1 MGRYFRE
8 TYCLGVASENVLH
21 RLSALGSHVQDNVY
35 HIYDFTVKVTRV
47 TEGGPKS
54 LLTVSGQHEHLEGV
68 EGLLRELG
76 S

>member
-21 RLSALGSHVQDNVY
+21 KLSALGSHVQDNVY
-35 HIYDFTVKVTRV
+35 HIHDFTVKVTGV

-54 LLTVSGQHEHLEGV
+54 LLTVSGQYERFGGV
-68 EGLLRELG
+68 EGLLEELK